1 MKFAAAVLLACLLGL
16 TAAQQVVQN
25 LGNGLHL
32 VRQRGSRELGID
44 HTGQIRVFTN
54 PGSLEL
60 VQTHRGFGG
69 RRQQNFGGQQNL
81 GGQQNFGGQQ
91 NLGRQQNFGGQ
102 RQGRSNSG
110 GILSLL
116 GL

>member
-1 MKFAAAVLLACLLGL
+1 MKFAAAILLACLLAI
-16 TAAQQVVQN
+16 TTAQQVVQS

-44 HTGQIRVFTN
+44 HTGRLRVFTN

-69 RRQQNFGGQQNL
+69 RRQNNF
-81 GGQQNFGGQQ
+81 
-91 NLGRQQNFGGQ
+91 RGQ
-102 RQGRSNSG
+102 R
-110 GILSLL
+110 IF
-116 GL
+116 